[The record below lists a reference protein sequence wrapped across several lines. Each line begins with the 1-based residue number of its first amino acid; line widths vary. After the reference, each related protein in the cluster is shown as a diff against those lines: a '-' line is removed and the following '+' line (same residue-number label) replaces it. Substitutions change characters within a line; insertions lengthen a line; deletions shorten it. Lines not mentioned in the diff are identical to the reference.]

1 MKTIFHNKMGFISLL
16 LCLLAVV
23 FGADASLAMADTT
36 GATADE
42 KGLNTDLSGTNG
54 SATQIREGELAD
66 EEIDEYIAKFRPFL
80 FPLDTDIRKM
90 AKQQKVKSYEIEH
103 YASGA
108 SMLSCKTNSQLNKT
122 TENTATLPVAS
133 GNKKMFPKWA
143 TILVP
148 EVMGGDGQL
157 MLFVEENNGST
168 VTVSALNPI
177 VESETDKIPLIP
189 SGSTLMVCATAG
201 TESQMQ
207 VAPENYQPRSN
218 TVYLQKEITNIVLTD
233 HWKEIAKKV
242 PFVVQDV
249 KDNALYNHRRKS
261 ARTAWVGVQ
270 TRRKRSAGATLGDEY
285 VYTSRGVIR
294 QVNNL
299 YGLGADITFE
309 DLVALTKMQFT
320 DYSMSNEA
328 EAYCGKNFIEK
339 LLNIDFTK
347 HHDISFSSNVELGID
362 IKKFRTTFGTLNFKW
377 DPSLDDA
384 GYADYCFIADIKNA
398 CHYYMVEEKEQHVD
412 MKKGAGETREASRDI
427 YTQIDCIALKGFNS
441 ILVGPSQKVLGGAG
455 RAIDTNW
462 ATSASSLPTENLVDG
477 MVVYLTAAAS
487 GFAAGSLVTY
497 NLATTSWSLYNGEVK
512 FSA

>member
-1 MKTIFHNKMGFISLL
+1 MKNLFHTKMGFISLL
-16 LCLLAVV
+16 LCLLAVA
-23 FGADASLAMADTT
+23 FGADASMAMADTT
-36 GATADE
+36 GAVADD
-42 KGLNTDLSGTNG
+42 KGLNTDLTGTNG

-90 AKQQKVKSYEIEH
+90 AKQHKVKSYEVEH
-103 YASGA
+103 YASGS
-108 SMLSCKTNSQLNKT
+108 SMLSCTTNAGLNKT
-122 TENTATLPVAS
+122 SSNTATLPVSSTNAR
-133 GNKKMFPKWA
+133 MFPKWT

-148 EVMGGDGQL
+148 AVMGGDGQL
-157 MLFVEENNGST
+157 MLQVTNVSGTT
-168 VTVSALNPI
+168 VTVEALNPI
-177 VESETDKIPLIP
+177 IESSTAKIPAIA
-189 SGSTLMVCATAG
+189 SGSTLMVCANAC
-201 TESQMQ
+201 TESQMH
-207 VAPENYQPRSN
+207 VAPENYQPRPS

-233 HWKEIAKKV
+233 HWKEIAKTV

-261 ARTAWVGVQ
+261 ARTAWVGYQ
-270 TRRKRSAGATLGDEY
+270 TRIKRSAGDTLGDEY
-285 VYTSRGVIR
+285 CYTSQGVIR

-299 YGLGADITFE
+299 YGIGTTLTFE

-320 DYSMSNEA
+320 DYSMNNVA

-362 IKKFRTTFGTLNFKW
+362 IKSFRTTFGTLNFKW

-412 MKKGAGETREASRDI
+412 MKKGAGENREASRDI

-441 ILVGPSQKVLGGAG
+441 IFVGPSAKILGGAG
-455 RAIDTNW
+455 KAADTNW

-477 MVVYLTAAAS
+477 MVIYLTAAAS
-487 GFAAGSLVTY
+487 GFPAGSLVTY
-497 NLATTSWSLYNGEVK
+497 NLANTTWSLYNGEVH
-512 FSA
+512 FS